1 MSADPSLSARAA
13 AAHGTPSASASVGG
27 WALTRAI
34 VRRGFIVLPRIPSAI
49 IPALAMPLFITIA
62 FTGTFGDLAN
72 LPVYPTDNFANWIGP
87 WAILQGSAFAAVGA
101 SFGVARDLENGFYD
115 RMLVAP
121 APRSSLA
128 FSPAVYA
135 GTRGLI
141 PLVLV
146 LAVVYLFGGSL
157 QSVAGLVTV
166 TIAAIGVAAAAA
178 LWGLGVFYRFK
189 TQRAGAL
196 VQIGI
201 FTCMFLTTGQ
211 APIDFMEGWLPYAAR
226 VNPMTYILTMARQGF
241 LDTGVSWED
250 TWPGLVALAGMLV
263 LLGWFCWRGF
273 KKLIP

>member
-1 MSADPSLSARAA
+1 MSVDPSLSARAA
-13 AAHGTPSASASVGG
+13 ASHGTPVASASVTG
-27 WALTRAI
+27 WALTTAI
-34 VRRGFIVLPRIPSAI
+34 IRRGFIVLPRIPSAL

-72 LPVYPTDNFANWIGP
+72 LPVYPTDNFANWVGP
-87 WAILQGSAFAAVGA
+87 WAILQGAAFAAVGA

-121 APRSSLA
+121 APRASLA

-135 GTRGLI
+135 GTRALI

-157 QSVAGLVTV
+157 QSLAGLVAV
-166 TIAAIGVAAAAA
+166 TIAAIGVGAAAA
-178 LWGLGVFYRFK
+178 LWGLGIFYRFK

-226 VNPMTYILTMARQGF
+226 VNPMTYVLTMARQGF
-241 LDTGVSWED
+241 LDTGVSWAD
-250 TWPGLVALAGMLV
+250 TWPGLVALAAALL

>member
-1 MSADPSLSARAA
+1 
-13 AAHGTPSASASVGG
+13 
-27 WALTRAI
+27 
-34 VRRGFIVLPRIPSAI
+34 
-49 IPALAMPLFITIA
+49 
-62 FTGTFGDLAN
+62 
-72 LPVYPTDNFANWIGP
+72 
-87 WAILQGSAFAAVGA
+87 VGA

-121 APRSSLA
+121 APRASLA

-135 GTRGLI
+135 GTRALI

-146 LAVVYLFGGSL
+146 LAVVYLFGGRL
-157 QSVAGLVTV
+157 QSLAGLVTA
-166 TIAAIGVAAAAA
+166 TIAAIGVGAAAA
-178 LWGLGVFYRFK
+178 LWGLGIFYRFK

-226 VNPMTYILTMARQGF
+226 VNPMTYVLTMARQGF
-241 LDTGVSWED
+241 LDTGVSWGD
-250 TWPGLVALAGMLV
+250 TWPGLVALAAALL

>member
-27 WALTRAI
+27 WALTRDI
-34 VRRGFIVLPRIPSAI
+34 VRRGYIHLPRNPSEI
-49 IPALAMPLFITIA
+49 IPDLAMPLVITIA
-62 FTGTFGDLAN
+62 FTGTFGELAN

-101 SFGVARDLENGFYD
+101 SIGVARDLENGFYD

-121 APRSSLA
+121 APRPGLA

-135 GTRGLI
+135 GMRGLI

-146 LAVVYLFGGSL
+146 LAVVYLAGGSL
-157 QSVAGLVTV
+157 QSPLGLVMA
-166 TIAAIGVAAAAA
+166 TIAAVGVAASAA
-178 LWGLGVFYRFK
+178 LWGLGIFYRFK
-189 TQRAGAL
+189 TQRAAAL

-201 FTCMFLTTGQ
+201 FSSMFLTTGQ

-226 VNPMTYILTMARQGF
+226 VNPMTYVLGMARQGF
-241 LDTGVSWED
+241 LDTGVTWAD
-250 TWPGLVALAGMLV
+250 TWPGLLALAGMLV
-263 LLGWFCWRGF
+263 LLSWFCWRGF
-273 KKLIP
+273 KKLSP